1 MEDVEHEELTLIPKH
16 RPTAEIA
23 VDLANADA
31 ELSKIKAKAK
41 QVHDGYKAQIDECD
55 ERVERLRD
63 EYAQARIAVT
73 GTI

>member
-1 MEDVEHEELTLIPKH
+1 MEDHEELQLTPVH

-41 QVHDGYKAQIDECD
+41 QIHDGYKAQIDHWTGE
-55 ERVERLRD
+55 VERLRD
-63 EYAQARIAVT
+63 QYAQARIAVS